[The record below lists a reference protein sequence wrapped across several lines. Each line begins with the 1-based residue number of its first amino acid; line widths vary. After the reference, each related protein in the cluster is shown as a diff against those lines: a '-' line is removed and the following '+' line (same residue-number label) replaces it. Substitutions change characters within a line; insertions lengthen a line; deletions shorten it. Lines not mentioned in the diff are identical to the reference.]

1 MLQRYTLHFMPSLKP
16 APTPRRK
23 ASWLPTVMRRHFGFS
38 RRETSG
44 FLVLLFLLLTW
55 LFVPLLLRPVLPRY
69 NPAADQH
76 QLNQLAATLAAR
88 RQPEAARY
96 ARRPYPSRFPT
107 VPQVALA
114 PFDPNALTARDW
126 EARGLRHFLAERLVR
141 FRDVVGGFKAKEQIR
156 RTYGLP
162 DSVYQRLAPYMQ
174 LPETM
179 PARTYAH
186 QERKSEG
193 RFPDRAPYPASRFP
207 RKPTHLAA
215 FDLNTADTTQLMQIR
230 GIGRGLS
237 ARVVAYRAQLG
248 GFVRAGQLAEIYS
261 LRDAPDLVDSL
272 RKYTFVQAGYAPT
285 PIEVN
290 TAPFELLQAHPY
302 VGKRLARVLVA
313 YRQQHGPFRQAAE
326 LRQIRILDEA
336 TYEKLLPYLRL

>member
-1 MLQRYTLHFMPSLKP
+1 MPGLKP
-16 APTPRRK
+16 ASTPRKR
-23 ASWLPTVMRRHFGFS
+23 AAWLPTLVRRYFGFS

-44 FLVLLFLLLTW
+44 FLVLLLLLLAW
-55 LFVPLLLRPVLPRY
+55 LFVPMLLRPALPHY
-69 NPAADQH
+69 NPAADQR
-76 QLNQLAATLAAR
+76 QLDQLTTELAAR

-96 ARRPYPSRFPT
+96 ARRAYPSRYPV

-126 EARGLRHFLAERLVR
+126 EARGLRHFLAERLVH
-141 FRDVVGGFKAKEQIR
+141 FRDVIGGFKAKEQIQ

-174 LPETM
+174 LPETL
-179 PARTYAH
+179 PARGAYANRGKAFD
-186 QERKSEG
+186 RK
-193 RFPDRAPYPASRFP
+193 FPERAPYPASKFP

-237 ARVVAYRAQLG
+237 ARVVEYRARLG

-272 RKYTFVQAGYAPT
+272 RKYTFVTGSFAPT
-285 PIEVN
+285 PIDIN
-290 TAPFELLQAHPY
+290 NAPFELLQAHPY
-302 VGKRLARVLVA
+302 VGKRLARVVVA
-313 YRQQHGPFRQAAE
+313 YRQQHGPFRQAAD